1 MIITSNYS
9 TVINNFHQN
18 SDYSTH
24 HSNTHTENNFQDIM
38 NVSKKGVEIQ
48 FAKGVLATVSPMRE
62 DLVKHYKDL
71 IANEEYNVD
80 IDAFVE
86 KLIR

>member
-1 MIITSNYS
+1 M
-9 TVINNFHQN
+9 
-18 SDYSTH
+18 
-24 HSNTHTENNFQDIM
+24 
-38 NVSKKGVEIQ
+38 EIQ

-62 DLVKHYKDL
+62 DLVKHYKGL